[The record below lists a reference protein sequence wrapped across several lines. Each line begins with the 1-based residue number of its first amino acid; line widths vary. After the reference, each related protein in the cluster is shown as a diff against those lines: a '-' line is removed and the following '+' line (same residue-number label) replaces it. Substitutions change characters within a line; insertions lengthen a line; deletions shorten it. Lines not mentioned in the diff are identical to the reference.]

1 MKQTKIKP
9 QPLNLD
15 MINELP
21 VIILGKRFN
30 LDPQEDK
37 LVKSIKKIKI
47 T

>member
-1 MKQTKIKP
+1 MKSPKIKP

-15 MINELP
+15 IINELP

-30 LDPQEDK
+30 LDTQQDK
-37 LVKSIKKIKI
+37 LVNTLKKVKL